1 MRIIAGKF
9 RGRRLKPPRGK
20 HVRPT
25 TDRFRES
32 IFNALTH
39 RIGTFEGARVA
50 DLFAGTGALGLEV
63 LSRGAAF
70 VCFVEKHAGLLRE
83 NIALV
88 GGNDQCR
95 VLVANARA
103 LPEESSPYDIIFMD
117 PPYQKG
123 LIEPALESLAVAGW
137 VGEQTLVV
145 VERHRDE
152 DVSFPSHYNEVRV
165 LEQGNRRAHFL
176 EYKSAR

>member
-1 MRIIAGKF
+1 MRIITGKF
-9 RGRRLKPPRGK
+9 GGRRLKPPKGK
-20 HVRPT
+20 DVRPT

-32 IFNALTH
+32 IFNVLTH

-50 DLFAGTGALGLEV
+50 DLFAGTGAFGLEA

-83 NIALV
+83 NIDLLGV
-88 GGNDQCR
+88 NDQCR
-95 VLVANARA
+95 VLAANARA
-103 LPEESSPYDIIFMD
+103 LPEEPSPYDIIFMD

-123 LIEPALESLAVAGW
+123 LIAPALESLAASGW
-137 VGEQTLVV
+137 VKAQTLVI
-145 VERHRDE
+145 VERHQDE
-152 DVSFPSHYNEVRV
+152 EVSFSSDYNEVRV